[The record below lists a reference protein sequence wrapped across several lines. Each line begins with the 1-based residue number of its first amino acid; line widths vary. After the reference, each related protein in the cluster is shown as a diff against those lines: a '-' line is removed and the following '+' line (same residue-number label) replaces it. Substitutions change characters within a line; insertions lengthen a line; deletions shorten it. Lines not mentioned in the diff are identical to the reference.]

1 MEIANSQDGDALA
14 SLYHDD
20 GVYASPYGA
29 NEGKEPIRAASHQI
43 FDITPDLITDII
55 NLVGEGDQVALD
67 MIAHGTNVKP
77 HPAVPGSQAGLK
89 LYNHGVHWVKI
100 RDGKIATDTA
110 FYDKSLMF
118 RD

>member
-43 FDITPDLITDII
+43 FDITPDLIHRHH
-55 NLVGEGDQVALD
+55 Q
-67 MIAHGTNVKP
+67 
-77 HPAVPGSQAGLK
+77 PGGR
-89 LYNHGVHWVKI
+89 G
-100 RDGKIATDTA
+100 
-110 FYDKSLMF
+110 
-118 RD
+118 

>member
-1 MEIANSQDGDALA
+1 M
-14 SLYHDD
+14 
-20 GVYASPYGA
+20 
-29 NEGKEPIRAASHQI
+29 
-43 FDITPDLITDII
+43 
-55 NLVGEGDQVALD
+55 GEGDQVALD

>member
-67 MIAHGTNVKP
+67 MIAHGTNVETP
-77 HPAVPGSQAGLK
+77 PGGARVAGRAEAVQSRRTLGQDS
-89 LYNHGVHWVKI
+89 
-100 RDGKIATDTA
+100 R
-110 FYDKSLMF
+110 
-118 RD
+118 R